1 MPTPGLND
9 IPQINVDMK
18 SMDNIVPWIVA
29 MKLCDWIYQTPL
41 QCSSKEQRH
50 GRQEWAQEP
59 WYAHYTLYD
68 TIKRRGEIFGPKS

>member
-18 SMDNIVPWIVA
+18 SMDNIAPWIVA

-50 GRQEWAQEP
+50 GRQE
-59 WYAHYTLYD
+59 
-68 TIKRRGEIFGPKS
+68 